1 MNMNNKKTIIILILV
16 LTIGIIGLTVAY
28 FSNSTTLN
36 NIFETKPYGDVF
48 TEEFVAPTNWLPG
61 DTTNKSV
68 VATNTGEVDQAVR
81 ISLTEAWTPSNSN
94 STLNGWIHTDGTKST
109 HSTESELATDERVA
123 VINFTNPSD
132 WTKVGDYYYYNY
144 KLSPNETTSS
154 LIKSVTFNSKT
165 KLDDTC
171 TTTTNGSTKTITCNS
186 SGVDY
191 DDATYT
197 LTFTVETVQYNKY
210 QEAWNT
216 NVAIAEEKPSSGV
229 DTLLT
234 DNTNADGAAYNTT
247 TKSKMFKMTHPATSQ
262 TPAQTEYRYI
272 GDNPYNYVY
281 FNCDDLSNQSASSC
295 EVWRIIGVFDVD
307 DGTGH
312 YEQRIKLVRGS
323 ALPDTKQW
331 DTRNSELSQSGNHGK
346 NEWVGSL
353 MQTYLNDNGD
363 YYKRTGTAANYGL
376 KAAAKSLIGN
386 AKYYLGGAPYNNNGY
401 GTADAMYLWERGT
414 VEKGVETFSYE
425 TYCLY
430 NNPSDTK
437 CTTANYCE
445 NNPSDEL
452 CTATRSTSWVGEVAL
467 MYPSDQYLVYANGVD
482 PKCYGMPEKCNIDP
496 VSGDGSL
503 PANGW
508 IYNSNNLE
516 GQSQIYDNWFVSPYS
531 SYSNRV
537 FNAVSDGHVN
547 YSYVSAFSSYGAR
560 PVVYLKSDIK
570 ITSGTGEQNNPF
582 KLGL

>member
-1 MNMNNKKTIIILILV
+1 MKDKKTILILILV

-36 NIFETKPYGDVF
+36 NIFETKQYGDVF

-61 DTTNKSV
+61 ETTNKSV

-81 ISLTEAWTPSNSN
+81 VKLTESWKTANN
-94 STLNGWIHTDGTKST
+94 GTLNGWIHTDGTKST
-109 HSTESELATDERVA
+109 HETENDIANDERVA
-123 VINFTNPSD
+123 IINFDNDSD

-144 KLSPNETTSS
+144 KLAPNESTSS

-171 TTTTNGSTKTITCNS
+171 ESSTNGNTKTVTCNS
-186 SGVDY
+186 SGSDY
-191 DDATYT
+191 DNATYK
-197 LTFTVETVQYNKY
+197 LKIDIETVQYNKY
-210 QEAWNT
+210 KSAWGT
-216 NVAIAEEKPSSGV
+216 SIAIAEEKSSSGV
-229 DTLLT
+229 DYLLS
-234 DNTNADGAAYNTT
+234 NNINADGAVYNTQ
-247 TKSKMFKMTHPATSQ
+247 TKSKMFKMTHPATEQ

-272 GDNPYNYVY
+272 GDNPNNYVY
-281 FNCDDLSNQSASSC
+281 FNCDDLSNQSASTC

-307 DGTGH
+307 DGTGN

-331 DTRNSELSQSGNHGK
+331 DTRNSELDSNNNWGK

-363 YYKRTGTAANYGL
+363 YYMRSGSAANYGL
-376 KAAAKSLIGN
+376 KTTAKNLISD
-386 AKYYLGGAPYNNNGY
+386 AKYYLGGTQGESGN
-401 GTADAMYLWERGT
+401 ADAMYIWERGN
-414 VEKGVETFSYE
+414 ETFSYD

-430 NNPSDTK
+430 SSLNPK
-437 CTTANYCE
+437 CSINYCE
-445 NNPSDEL
+445 NNPTDEL
-452 CTATRSTSWVGEVAL
+452 CNATRNKSWIGKVAL
-467 MYPSDQYLVYANGVD
+467 LYPSDYALVYAYGVD
-482 PKCYGMPEKCNIDP
+482 AGCYGHPLYCQ
-496 VSGDGSL
+496 VSGDTMYNSS
-503 PANGW
+503 ASMGW

-516 GQSQIYDNWFVSPYS
+516 GQNQIYDNWFVSPLSTVSNFVFGVRLNGSTQGYEGAS
-531 SYSNRV
+531 SLK
-537 FNAVSDGHVN
+537 GI
-547 YSYVSAFSSYGAR
+547 R
-560 PVVYLKSDIK
+560 PVLYLSSNVK